1 MNLKIILGVIALLTA
16 IFTAATAY
24 WKSGTSKESSGA
36 KIENS
41 TITTECSP
49 NISNI
54 KANGSIT
61 IENSGCNK
69 K

>member
-1 MNLKIILGVIALLTA
+1 MNLNILIGLIIAILGTV
-16 IFTAATAY
+16 TAY
-24 WKSGTSKESSGA
+24 YKYATSKEASGS

-41 TITTECSP
+41 ALTSECSP

-54 KANGSIT
+54 NANGSIT

>member
-1 MNLKIILGVIALLTA
+1 MNLKILFVVIIAALGTM
-16 IFTAATAY
+16 TAY
-24 WKSGTSKESSGA
+24 YKYATSKDASGS

-41 TITTECSP
+41 TLTTECSP